1 MRKAGRI
8 LAVGCSLTILAAMV
22 SYGDVTDGTV
32 SVSPR
37 LGIPV
42 VASTESSYADVA
54 ISHVSNYVNV
64 RTEPNTTSSIV
75 GKIYNNC
82 AAKILST
89 VDGEGGRWYQIQ
101 SGTVNGYI
109 KAEYFI
115 TGAEAEKIAKKVG
128 TVYITVNTD
137 SLRLREEPNTTS
149 RTLTLLSRDAEY
161 IALKEEEDFVEIQ
174 VDADLAGYVHKDYV
188 QQRVEFEQAVS
199 LEEEKQKKE
208 EAEQRKKEADEAIA
222 AMENLRKEAEQARTE
237 PASET
242 LDAAESTESTESIGM
257 IAANPNE
264 TRAPETEAAFLE
276 GESAAVQ
283 GAEAAA
289 PAETGIAAGN
299 RNGPGG
305 QGTTGSVKIGPGA
318 EFSPEAGEDSPADNG
333 TQEGP
338 GSEKLASATRT
349 AMVAYAKQFL
359 GNPYVYGGTSLT
371 EGADCSGFTMR
382 IYEHFGIDIGRS
394 SRDQAA
400 KGREIP
406 IESVQPGDLLFYASG
421 DYINHVAIYAGG
433 GQIIHA
439 STKKTGITMCTA
451 YYRTPYKAVTF
462 LD

>member
-1 MRKAGRI
+1 MIGESIQKANNLNPKFSI
-8 LAVGCSLTILAAMV
+8 IFLKKCNELNITVEPIEKLVDSINDSDLTQ
-22 SYGDVTDGTV
+22 D
-32 SVSPR
+32 
-37 LGIPV
+37 
-42 VASTESSYADVA
+42 
-54 ISHVSNYVNV
+54 
-64 RTEPNTTSSIV
+64 IV
-75 GKIYNNC
+75 EYLKQYKTPKI
-82 AAKILST
+82 
-89 VDGEGGRWYQIQ
+89 E
-101 SGTVNGYI
+101 
-109 KAEYFI
+109 
-115 TGAEAEKIAKKVG
+115 EKIAKKVG

-242 LDAAESTESTESIGM
+242 LDAAESTESIGM

-299 RNGPGG
+299 RNG
-305 QGTTGSVKIGPGA
+305 SRRK
-318 EFSPEAGEDSPADNG
+318 
-333 TQEGP
+333 
-338 GSEKLASATRT
+338 
-349 AMVAYAKQFL
+349 
-359 GNPYVYGGTSLT
+359 
-371 EGADCSGFTMR
+371 MR
-382 IYEHFGIDIGRS
+382 
-394 SRDQAA
+394 
-400 KGREIP
+400 
-406 IESVQPGDLLFYASG
+406 
-421 DYINHVAIYAGG
+421 GG
-433 GQIIHA
+433 GMKNPP
-439 STKKTGITMCTA
+439 S
-451 YYRTPYKAVTF
+451 
-462 LD
+462 